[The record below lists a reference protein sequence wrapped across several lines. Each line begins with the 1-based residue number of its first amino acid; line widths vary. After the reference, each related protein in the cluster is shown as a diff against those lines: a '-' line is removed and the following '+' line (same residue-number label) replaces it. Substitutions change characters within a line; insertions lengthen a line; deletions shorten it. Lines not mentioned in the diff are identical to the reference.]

1 MEQGIFQKSNGRGT
15 YLRQFPIV
23 LESGLKE
30 LTSVT
35 EHIRKVGAK
44 PSTQGIQTDKI
55 PADKQLGQKLQ
66 LPRGTS
72 CYWIEKVCFADD
84 VTAAY
89 CIDVIPENLLPDR
102 LKEQGLS
109 GFTLRTTEPKWTSSF
124 TYRESHY
131 PNSFD

>member
-1 MEQGIFQKSNGRGT
+1 MEQGILQKSNGRGT

-44 PSTQGIQTDKI
+44 PSTQRIQMDKI
-55 PADKQLGQKLQ
+55 PADERLGQKLQ
-66 LPRGTS
+66 LPQGTS
-72 CYWIEKVCFADD
+72 CYWIEKVRFADD
-84 VTAAY
+84 VPAAY

-102 LKEQGLS
+102 LKEQVFRDSLFELLS
-109 GFTLRTTEPKWTSSF
+109 QSGHPVLHT
-124 TYRESHY
+124 ESHL
-131 PNSFD
+131 PQLF

>member
-1 MEQGIFQKSNGRGT
+1 MIGVGRSSYRKAIGKLMEQSIFQKSNGRGT

-55 PADKQLGQKLQ
+55 PAINAETDKISGVKSETDKI
-66 LPRGTS
+66 PGVKAETDR
-72 CYWIEKVCFADD
+72 
-84 VTAAY
+84 
-89 CIDVIPENLLPDR
+89 CII
-102 LKEQGLS
+102 
-109 GFTLRTTEPKWTSSF
+109 
-124 TYRESHY
+124 
-131 PNSFD
+131 FDSIGSDK